1 LPPSEIIIC
10 CFTRAVGADGGGW
23 AGLDL
28 CRRRAI
34 PAGATK
40 FTRGARVTG
49 RLDMSLANDVQE
61 VARVIDSLEEF
72 GAANGIPADQSLRF
86 GLALDELITNI
97 ISYGL
102 AGRGDG
108 VITLA
113 IEHCAGALRAELAD
127 NGPPFDPLSTAATP
141 PSGDIETREVGGL
154 GLTLVKSFMDRLD
167 YRRADGFN
175 RLTMEMKVKAA

>member
-1 LPPSEIIIC
+1 M
-10 CFTRAVGADGGGW
+10 
-23 AGLDL
+23 
-28 CRRRAI
+28 
-34 PAGATK
+34 
-40 FTRGARVTG
+40 TG

-72 GAANGIPADQSLRF
+72 GAANGIPPEQALRF

-97 ISYGL
+97 VSYGL
-102 AGRGDG
+102 AGRTDA

-113 IEHCAGALRAELAD
+113 IEHRDGALRAELDD
-127 NGPPFDPLSTAATP
+127 NGPPFDPLAAEREL

-167 YRRADGFN
+167 YRRVDGFN

>member
-1 LPPSEIIIC
+1 M
-10 CFTRAVGADGGGW
+10 
-23 AGLDL
+23 
-28 CRRRAI
+28 
-34 PAGATK
+34 
-40 FTRGARVTG
+40 TG

-72 GAANGIPADQSLRF
+72 GAANGIPAEQSLRF

-102 AGRGDG
+102 AGRNDG
-108 VITLA
+108 LITLA
-113 IEHCAGALRAELAD
+113 IEHRDGALRAELDD
-127 NGPPFDPLSTAATP
+127 NGPPFDPLAAEHAP
-141 PSGDIETREVGGL
+141 PTGDIETREVGGL

-167 YRRADGFN
+167 YRRVDGLN

>member
-1 LPPSEIIIC
+1 
-10 CFTRAVGADGGGW
+10 
-23 AGLDL
+23 
-28 CRRRAI
+28 
-34 PAGATK
+34 
-40 FTRGARVTG
+40 VTG

-72 GAANGIPADQSLRF
+72 GAANGIPAEQSLRF

-102 AGRGDG
+102 AGRSDG
-108 VITLA
+108 IITLA
-113 IEHCAGALRAELAD
+113 IEHGGDALRAELAD
-127 NGPPFDPLSTAATP
+127 NGPPFDPLAADAAP
-141 PSGDIETREVGGL
+141 PVGDIETREVGGL

>member
-1 LPPSEIIIC
+1 M
-10 CFTRAVGADGGGW
+10 
-23 AGLDL
+23 
-28 CRRRAI
+28 
-34 PAGATK
+34 
-40 FTRGARVTG
+40 TG

-72 GAANGIPADQSLRF
+72 GAAHGIPAEQCLRF

-102 AGRGDG
+102 AGRSDG
-108 VITLA
+108 IIVLA
-113 IEHCAGALRAELAD
+113 IEQRDGILHAELGD
-127 NGPPFDPLSTAATP
+127 NGPAFDPLAAETTP
-141 PSGDIETREVGGL
+141 PAGDIETRDVGGL

-167 YRRADGFN
+167 YRRVDGFN

>member
-1 LPPSEIIIC
+1 
-10 CFTRAVGADGGGW
+10 
-23 AGLDL
+23 
-28 CRRRAI
+28 
-34 PAGATK
+34 
-40 FTRGARVTG
+40 
-49 RLDMSLANDVQE
+49 MSLANDVQE

-72 GAANGIPADQSLRF
+72 GAANAIPPEQSLRF

-97 ISYGL
+97 VSYGL
-102 AGRGDG
+102 AGRSDA

-113 IEHCAGALRAELAD
+113 IEHRDGALHAELGD
-127 NGPPFDPLSTAATP
+127 NGPPFDPLAAEAAP

-167 YRRADGFN
+167 YRRVDGFN